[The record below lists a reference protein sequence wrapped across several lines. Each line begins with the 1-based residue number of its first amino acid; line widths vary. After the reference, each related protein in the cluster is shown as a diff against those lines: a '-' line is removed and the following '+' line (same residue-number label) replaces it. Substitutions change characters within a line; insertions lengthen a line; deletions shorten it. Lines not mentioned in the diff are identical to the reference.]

1 MTQEGVW
8 TRWQGRCSSPYN
20 PLFGLIYTRIETRF
34 DSNLPTCKLTKIHHN
49 KHFRDEGRTDLVKL
63 LKKARQKRKRASA
76 ADDASGHKDANE
88 ETGSTLQGALD
99 PAVDGAAAL
108 SPDQTSEDT
117 EEGVVKPSFEYE
129 DERAL
134 WRAQEG
140 HIRQLTQEARQARA
154 QKEQAEKIEVRN
166 MREAFQVAEAMGV
179 SGIEGANPDRPP
191 EERDDSSQK
200 LQLQTKFLEESIR
213 KKESDLECPV
223 CLEVTL
229 TIPFWF

>member
-1 MTQEGVW
+1 
-8 TRWQGRCSSPYN
+8 
-20 PLFGLIYTRIETRF
+20 
-34 DSNLPTCKLTKIHHN
+34 
-49 KHFRDEGRTDLVKL
+49 
-63 LKKARQKRKRASA
+63 
-76 ADDASGHKDANE
+76 
-88 ETGSTLQGALD
+88 
-99 PAVDGAAAL
+99 
-108 SPDQTSEDT
+108 
-117 EEGVVKPSFEYE
+117 
-129 DERAL
+129 
-134 WRAQEG
+134 
-140 HIRQLTQEARQARA
+140 
-154 QKEQAEKIEVRN
+154 

>member
-1 MTQEGVW
+1 M
-8 TRWQGRCSSPYN
+8 
-20 PLFGLIYTRIETRF
+20 
-34 DSNLPTCKLTKIHHN
+34 
-49 KHFRDEGRTDLVKL
+49 KL

-76 ADDASGHKDANE
+76 ADNASGHKDANE
-88 ETGSTLQGALD
+88 ETGSTLPLD

-140 HIRQLTQEARQARA
+140 HIRQLTQEAGQARA
-154 QKEQAEKIEVRN
+154 QKKQAEKIEMRN

-191 EERDDSSQK
+191 DSSQK

>member
-1 MTQEGVW
+1 M
-8 TRWQGRCSSPYN
+8 
-20 PLFGLIYTRIETRF
+20 
-34 DSNLPTCKLTKIHHN
+34 
-49 KHFRDEGRTDLVKL
+49 KL

-117 EEGVVKPSFEYE
+117 EEGKEGAVKPSFEYE

-229 TIPFWF
+229 MIPFWF